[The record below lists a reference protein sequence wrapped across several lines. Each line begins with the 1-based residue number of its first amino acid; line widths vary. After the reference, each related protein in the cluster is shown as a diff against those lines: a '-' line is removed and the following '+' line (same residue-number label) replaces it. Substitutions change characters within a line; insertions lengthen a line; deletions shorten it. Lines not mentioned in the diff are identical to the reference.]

1 MPVLINE
8 TVLFLTYSI
17 SARVTEKLI
26 PTNMTAESLILAKD
40 PLWEALIRLAV
51 NITALFI
58 IIKLIYNRYS
68 DKKGNLFSFFLM
80 GTVIFMVCILLKDVE
95 LQMGMALGLFAV
107 FSIIRYRT
115 RNMAIKDMSY
125 LFTVIGVSAINALL
139 DYPHPV
145 RGTILV
151 NSIIILTIFLL
162 EIAFKKDDKKKKKE
176 KGHNKPKKET
186 LWIKHKVLYDNLEL
200 LNPDKMDLL
209 IKDISGRTGISIEK
223 AEICK
228 IDLVKGNA
236 ELEVSYRGENPD
248 PESLQE

>member
-1 MPVLINE
+1 
-8 TVLFLTYSI
+8 
-17 SARVTEKLI
+17 
-26 PTNMTAESLILAKD
+26 MTAESLIMAKD
-40 PLWEALIRLAV
+40 PLWEALIRLAI
-51 NITALFI
+51 NLTALFI

-125 LFTVIGVSAINALL
+125 LFTVIGISAINALL

-162 EIAFKKDDKKKKKE
+162 EIFFKKDGKKKKE
-176 KGHNKPKKET
+176 KGHNKSKNND
-186 LWIKHKVLYDNLEL
+186 LWIKHRVVYDNLEL

-209 IKDISGRTGISIEK
+209 IKDISARTGINIEK
-223 AEICK
+223 VEICK

-236 ELEVSYRGENPD
+236 ELDASYRYDKPD
-248 PESLQE
+248 PKIPLK

>member
-1 MPVLINE
+1 
-8 TVLFLTYSI
+8 
-17 SARVTEKLI
+17 
-26 PTNMTAESLILAKD
+26 MTAESLILAKD

-145 RGTILV
+145 RGTLLV
-151 NSIIILTIFLL
+151 NSIIILTIFVL
-162 EIAFKKDDKKKKKE
+162 EISFKKDNKKKE
-176 KGHNKPKKET
+176 EKGHKKAKDDN

-209 IKDISGRTGISIEK
+209 IKDISARTGISIEK

-236 ELEVSYRGENPD
+236 ELEVSYRGEKPD
-248 PESLQE
+248 TESLQE